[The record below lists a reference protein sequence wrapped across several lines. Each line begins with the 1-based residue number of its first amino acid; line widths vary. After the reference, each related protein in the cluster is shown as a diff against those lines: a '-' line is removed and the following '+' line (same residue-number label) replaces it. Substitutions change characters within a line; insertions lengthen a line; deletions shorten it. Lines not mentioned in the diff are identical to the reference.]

1 MMKIGMMR
9 IGVTKIG
16 TSKKTSMNVLK
27 TLFLLNFLPL
37 FVFFS
42 SAQSKHSYF
51 DGQLEVYGHLDQ
63 EFRAFTPYFNPS
75 NEETKILKE
84 HDAFLFQFNQGQ
96 WNQLLNA
103 EEVYVVL
110 NADTLRLENV
120 SDFVF
125 FPNVLSSNEELRKFT
140 FHILTQ
146 NSGVW
151 NNLVGTPKRGF
162 RITQVDE
169 FPDKPFF
176 TKDTVVFG
184 ILILLLALVFFTSSK
199 QEGFWKKFH
208 VFLPALLL
216 CYLLPSI
223 LSSLNIIGSEWI
235 DTDAYG
241 NGVKGKS
248 GIYHVSSR
256 YLLPAALILLTL
268 SLDLKAVFKLGWKAL
283 AMFLTGTIGIVLG
296 GPLAILIVSIFSPEI
311 VGGESF
317 DAVWRGLATLAGSWI
332 GGGANQTAMLE
343 VYKYN
348 QENYG
353 AMVLVDIVVANI
365 WMAIL
370 LFGIGKKEKIDR
382 WFKADNS
389 DIEDMK
395 QRVMDYE
402 KSVMRI
408 PTLKDLM
415 IILGIAFTAVSVAH
429 WGADSMVVALKSV
442 PAVQDPTSFLNTFSD
457 HFFWLVMITTV
468 LGVAL
473 SFTPFKKFEGAGASK
488 MGSVFIYILVASIGM
503 KMDLSSVVNNPGLLL
518 VGLIWMAFHAILL
531 IIMAKLIKAPFF
543 FLAVGSKANVG
554 GAASAP
560 IVASA
565 FHPSLAS
572 VGVILAIFGYVLGT
586 IGALACAEL
595 MRIVSAG

>member
-1 MMKIGMMR
+1 MLQLFTQSALALGIML
-9 IGVTKIG
+9 
-16 TSKKTSMNVLK
+16 SSFVL
-27 TLFLLNFLPL
+27 
-37 FVFFS
+37 V
-42 SAQSKHSYF
+42 AQQNTARYF
-51 DGQLEVYGHLDQ
+51 DGQLQILESLSQ
-63 EFRAFTPYFNPS
+63 KERAAYFYFNPA
-75 NEETKILKE
+75 NEETKLLKE
-84 HDAFLFQFNQGQ
+84 NSQFLLQFNQKQ
-96 WNQLLNA
+96 WQELTRA
-103 EEVYVVL
+103 EQIFVVL
-110 NADTLRLENV
+110 NGDSLQIEILG
-120 SDFVF
+120 DFVIRPKTDESAF
-125 FPNVLSSNEELRKFT
+125 IMNIYTINEGDWQLLSGL
-140 FHILTQ
+140 
-146 NSGVW
+146 
-151 NNLVGTPKRGF
+151 PARGF
-162 RITQVDE
+162 RVKMLDS
-169 FPDKPFF
+169 FPKKPFF
-176 TKDTVVFG
+176 TKDTIVFG

-199 QEGFWKKFH
+199 PDGFWKKLH

-223 LSSLNIIGSEWI
+223 LSSLNIISPEWI
-235 DTDAYG
+235 ETDTYG
-241 NGVKGKS
+241 NGVKAKS

-268 SLDLKAVFKLGWKAL
+268 SLDLKAVFKLGWKAVV
-283 AMFLTGTIGIVLG
+283 MFLTGTAGIIIG
-296 GPLAILIVSIFSPEI
+296 GPIAILLVALVSPET
-311 VGGESF
+311 VGGEGF

-365 WMAIL
+365 WMAVL
-370 LFGIGKKEKIDR
+370 LFGISKKERIDR

-395 QRVMDYE
+395 QRVMEYE

-415 IILGIAFTAVSVAH
+415 LILGIAFTAVSLAH
-429 WGADSMVVALKSV
+429 WGADAMVTALKSV

-457 HFFWLVMITTV
+457 HFFWLVMITTI

-473 SFTPFKKFEGAGASK
+473 SFTPLKKFEGAGASK
-488 MGSVFIYILVASIGM
+488 LGSVFIYVLVASIGM
-503 KMDLSSVVNNPGLLL
+503 KMDLSSVVNNPGLLV
-518 VGLIWMAFHAILL
+518 VGLIWMAVHAILL
-531 IIMAKLIKAPFF
+531 ILVAKLIKAPFF

-586 IGALACAEL
+586 LGALWCAEL
-595 MRIVSAG
+595 MRAVSSV